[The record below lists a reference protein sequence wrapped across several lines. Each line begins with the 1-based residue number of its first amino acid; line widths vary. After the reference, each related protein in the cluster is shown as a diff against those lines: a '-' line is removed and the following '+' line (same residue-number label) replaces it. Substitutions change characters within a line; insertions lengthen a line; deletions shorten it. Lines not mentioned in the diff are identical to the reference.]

1 MECLKKKRQG
11 REHPVRVLGKENLM
25 EALIAEDLTKGFGG
39 TPPQKKSRV
48 KLALSIQP
56 CLPGKEWRQ
65 THRCCD

>member
-39 TPPQKKSRV
+39 TPPPKKVTGQVSSVYSTLLTREGV
-48 KLALSIQP
+48 EAN
-56 CLPGKEWRQ
+56 
-65 THRCCD
+65 T